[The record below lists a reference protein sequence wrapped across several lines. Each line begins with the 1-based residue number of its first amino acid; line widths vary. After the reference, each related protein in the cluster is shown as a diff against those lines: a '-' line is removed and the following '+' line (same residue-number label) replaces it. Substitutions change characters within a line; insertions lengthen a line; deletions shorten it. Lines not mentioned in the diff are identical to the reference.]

1 MFALS
6 ASGAYSVAIP
16 IPRGRQS
23 PDWAVVL
30 LTCGHAGFRG
40 IALTMKLDH
49 AEVWHALQ
57 LLHGKPLTPWP
68 ACSFT
73 VDGESGDV
81 LAYLADFRV
90 SSITRLDAWL
100 AGATAGAM
108 LYSWAPERL
117 TERIGGLSCLPIP
130 QYLRA
135 RFGR

>member
-1 MFALS
+1 
-6 ASGAYSVAIP
+6 
-16 IPRGRQS
+16 
-23 PDWAVVL
+23 
-30 LTCGHAGFRG
+30 
-40 IALTMKLDH
+40 MKLDH